1 MSVFRIVDRDGEI
14 VADVDGLAGVN
25 EIVRRAP
32 TGRYHVDEI
41 SADPLPSGQTFRRWA
56 RHDLTYDLQSNSLK
70 GTIQAG
76 RAASAIRCRI
86 YEGR

>member
-41 SADPLPSGQTFRRWA
+41 SADPLPSGQTSRRWA
-56 RHDLTYDLQSNSLK
+56 SPYAMT
-70 GTIQAG
+70 TVA
-76 RAASAIRCRI
+76 
-86 YEGR
+86 

>member
-32 TGRYHVDEI
+32 PGCYHVDEI
-41 SADPLPSGQTFRRWA
+41 SADPLPSGQTSRRW
-56 RHDLTYDLQSNSLK
+56 
-70 GTIQAG
+70 GF
-76 RAASAIRCRI
+76 AIRH
-86 YEGR
+86 EDGRVILDPAPWEV

>member
-41 SADPLPSGQTFRRWA
+41 SADPPSSGQTSRRWGFA
-56 RHDLTYDLQSNSLK
+56 IRHDD
-70 GTIQAG
+70 G
-76 RAASAIRCRI
+76 RVILDPDPWEA
-86 YEGR
+86 

>member
-25 EIVRRAP
+25 EIVRRAH

-41 SADPLPSGQTFRRWA
+41 SADPLPSGQTSRAGASPYAMTTVAWF
-56 RHDLTYDLQSNSLK
+56 S
-70 GTIQAG
+70 IQTPWEA
-76 RAASAIRCRI
+76 
-86 YEGR
+86 